1 VTPGIHAA
9 DTPQSDTTPPSTV
22 SSCCWNLMLMLMVM
36 LMLMLMVGADRWS
49 ARSGPARN
57 ASTHG
62 VDLLP
67 AQ

>member
-1 VTPGIHAA
+1 MTPGIHAA

-22 SSCCWNLMLMLMVM
+22 SSCCWNLM